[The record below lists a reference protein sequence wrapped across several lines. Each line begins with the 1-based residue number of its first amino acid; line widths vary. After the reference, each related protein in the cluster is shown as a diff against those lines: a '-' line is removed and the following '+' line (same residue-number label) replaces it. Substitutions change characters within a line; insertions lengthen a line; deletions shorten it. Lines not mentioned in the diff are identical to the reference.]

1 MGEQQVQT
9 QDRRPSSKSP
19 RALSLLPSWGAWLPL
34 LDSLT
39 CLQSPAVHALH
50 HEATWRTQCTLP
62 PARLPSLTLAP
73 GWPPAAP
80 PSGQLS
86 SYCAWQRAAPP
97 TRST

>member
-19 RALSLLPSWGAWLPL
+19 RALSLLPSWGARLPL

-50 HEATWRTQCTLP
+50 HEAT
-62 PARLPSLTLAP
+62 
-73 GWPPAAP
+73 
-80 PSGQLS
+80 
-86 SYCAWQRAAPP
+86 
-97 TRST
+97 